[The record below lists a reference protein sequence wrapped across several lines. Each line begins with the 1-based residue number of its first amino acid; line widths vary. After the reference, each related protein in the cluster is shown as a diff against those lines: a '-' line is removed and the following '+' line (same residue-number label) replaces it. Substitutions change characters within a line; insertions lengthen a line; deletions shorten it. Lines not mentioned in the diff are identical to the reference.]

1 MKESVNPL
9 AGQSIE
15 EEEGGE
21 REKKVREGKRRKRG
35 NLGK

>member
-9 AGQSIE
+9 AGKSIE
-15 EEEGGE
+15 EEEGGG
-21 REKKVREGKRRKRG
+21 RGKKVREGKRRKRG